1 MNKKI
6 LMAIFMVLLTTLLLG
21 CTQNNSVSNFGLGT
35 EDKNNTNI
43 ENINNT
49 NLEVKI
55 MSNEVKAGDNISVDY
70 TGKLV
75 NGEVFDSSVGK
86 EPLAFTA
93 GAGQMIKGFDDAV
106 IGMKVGDKKT
116 ITLKP
121 SEAYGEVNPQ
131 AIIAVEA
138 SQLPNFDQLQ
148 VGMELAS
155 SNGARG
161 KITQK
166 NDTNA
171 VIDFNH
177 SLAGKTLIFE
187 IELVSIEN

>member
-6 LMAIFMVLLTTLLLG
+6 LIAIFMVLLTTLLLG
-21 CTQNNSVSNFGLGT
+21 CTQNNAVSNFGLGT
-35 EDKNNTNI
+35 EDKNNTNT

-49 NLEVKI
+49 NLEVEI
-55 MSNEVKAGDNISVDY
+55 MSNEVKVGDSISVNY

-75 NGEVFDSSVGK
+75 NGEFFDSSIGR

-106 IGMKVGDKKT
+106 IGMKIGDKKT

-131 AIIAVEA
+131 AIITVDANE
-138 SQLPNFDQLQ
+138 LPNFDQLQ

-161 KITQK
+161 TITAK
-166 NDTNA
+166 TDTNA

-187 IELVSIEN
+187 IELVSIGN

>member
-6 LMAIFMVLLTTLLLG
+6 LIAIFMVLLTTLLLG
-21 CTQNNSVSNFGLGT
+21 CTQNNAVSNFGLGT
-35 EDKNNTNI
+35 EDKNNTNT

-49 NLEVKI
+49 NLEVEI
-55 MSNEVKAGDNISVDY
+55 MSNEVKVGDSISVNY

-75 NGEVFDSSVGK
+75 NGEVFDSSIGR

-106 IGMKVGDKKT
+106 IGMKIGDKKT

-131 AIIAVEA
+131 AIITVDANE
-138 SQLPNFDQLQ
+138 LPNFDQLQ

-161 KITQK
+161 TITAK
-166 NDTNA
+166 TDTNA

-187 IELVSIEN
+187 IELVSIGN